1 MEKDLFGFVGGTEIW
16 PDVTAQEG
24 VRRKFKSRSERAY
37 SLIALGV
44 ETALQIHI
52 SCTTDPKEAWEI
64 LQGQFS
70 FVSVTQIV
78 RLTRKFYAALMQE
91 GDDMMEHITKMTSL
105 AQELRELGEHI
116 SAQKFAMVI
125 LGSLPS
131 SYETYIISLNARK
144 VEDLDWDSIKG
155 SLQEEYLKRKEKS
168 KKRSLDEALIMRG
181 AGGGPTH
188 RNNHRGHHHN
198 NNNSRSRPSV
208 DGNGRAPTHHDRSN
222 RQPPTCYRCNEVGHI
237 ARFCQLPPPV
247 HRDVNNL
254 EQDNIVD
261 GFQNIV
267 VDDVAFIAVENV
279 VASVAVENVDDDAA
293 FIAAGDSKVD
303 ASRNCRRVETD

>member
-1 MEKDLFGFVGGTEIW
+1 
-16 PDVTAQEG
+16 
-24 VRRKFKSRSERAY
+24 
-37 SLIALGV
+37 
-44 ETALQIHI
+44 
-52 SCTTDPKEAWEI
+52 
-64 LQGQFS
+64 
-70 FVSVTQIV
+70 
-78 RLTRKFYAALMQE
+78 
-91 GDDMMEHITKMTSL
+91 MTSL

-116 SAQKFAMVI
+116 SAQKFAMV
-125 LGSLPS
+125 
-131 SYETYIISLNARK
+131 YKMYIISLNARK
-144 VEDLDWDSIKG
+144 VEDLDWG

-168 KKRSLDEALIMRG
+168 KKRSLDEAMIMRG
-181 AGGGPTH
+181 VGGGPTHSH

-208 DGNGRAPTHHDRSN
+208 DGNGRAPIHRDRSN

-279 VASVAVENVDDDAA
+279 VASVAVENVVDDVA

-303 ASRNCRRVETD
+303 ASRNPGEWFIDSAATKHMTHLKESFVDFCKFSEPRGVALGDNACSQQLEVVLFAFRSSDLRR